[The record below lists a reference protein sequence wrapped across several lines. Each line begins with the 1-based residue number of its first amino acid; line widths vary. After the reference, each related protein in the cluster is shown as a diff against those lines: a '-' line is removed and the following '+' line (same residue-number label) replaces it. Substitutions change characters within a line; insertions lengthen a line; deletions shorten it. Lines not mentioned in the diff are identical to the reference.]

1 MRRKDLV
8 RPLDREELG
17 YLYTQVELTSSRAGF
32 PLGTNDWF
40 CFIHTP
46 VLACLAIIPG
56 KG

>member
-40 CFIHTP
+40 CFIHAP